1 MDAEFE
7 RIWRMFGALSDE
19 SWRRGSQP
27 GVSILDVRD
36 KQADGPVGEVEE
48 AIWNELTAPDNY
60 AALVR
65 YVESWKQRGVNEHAS
80 RQFDSVLA
88 RAKCRL
94 DAAAKTQLDN
104 VPECDKVAT
113 G

>member
-7 RIWRMFGALSDE
+7 KIWRMFGALSDE

-65 YVESWKQRGVNEHAS
+65 YVETWRQRGVNEIS
-80 RQFDSVLA
+80 RLHDSVLA
-88 RAKCRL
+88 RAKCRW
-94 DAAAKTQLDN
+94 DAAARTELDHI
-104 VPECDKVAT
+104 PERSKVRT